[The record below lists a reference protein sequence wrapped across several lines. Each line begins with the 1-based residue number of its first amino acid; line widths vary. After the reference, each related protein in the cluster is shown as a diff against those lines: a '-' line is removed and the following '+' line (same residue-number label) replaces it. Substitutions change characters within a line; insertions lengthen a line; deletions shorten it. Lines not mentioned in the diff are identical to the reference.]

1 MKWYYIV
8 VGGIILWIMSGKQKP
23 KSSSA
28 TNLNL
33 PRGIRNNNPGNLI
46 KGIKFSGE
54 KIPSTDSRFAQFT
67 DMPFGIRA
75 LFIDLIN
82 KHKRGLDTIEKI
94 LEVYAPRT
102 ENPTLKYIS
111 TLSAKTNIPATLIF
125 TPNKEN
131 FWKLAQGIAEVENG
145 TQAANLYI
153 KNSDWVEGWRRM
165 STTRPDLVSYLK

>member
-67 DMPFGIRA
+67 DMPFGVRA

-145 TQAANLYI
+145 NQAANTYI
-153 KNSDWVEGWRRM
+153 KNSDWVEGWRRVI
-165 STTRPDLVSYLK
+165 TTRPDLVSYLK